1 VAVLRAGVVTVQEH
15 RRTLHVRLDLGVV
28 QRDRAFDRPDAQR
41 RGAVLPDLEQ
51 LLQPDRIHRDVVK
64 TVDDLGPVVAVGELR
79 RPWRLRMLGH
89 GGILHGETAERCKEF
104 GRIPVAFRQRCA
116 NSASE
121 FAPNPGALP
130 MLTLYGVY
138 RSRASRPLWL
148 LAECGAPFTHV
159 PVIQAYRLP
168 DAAAPDAPLN
178 TASAAFLAVN
188 PMGQIPAMTEGDL
201 LLTESLAITLHIA
214 RRHGGSFGPATDAE
228 LSQMENWALFA
239 ATSIETPALEITFA
253 MANGAATEEGA
264 GIVAIAAEKLR
275 RPLARLQ
282 AHLATAPLAGGRALY
297 RRRHRR
303 RRMRALCPGA
313 SLAAGRIPGRQDL
326 DRDLP
331 GPPGVPEDVGRAAG
345 RTRVRGAVCPPRCV
359 PHLTPRGYSS
369 TEDAR
374 Q

>member
-1 VAVLRAGVVTVQEH
+1 
-15 RRTLHVRLDLGVV
+15 
-28 QRDRAFDRPDAQR
+28 
-41 RGAVLPDLEQ
+41 
-51 LLQPDRIHRDVVK
+51 
-64 TVDDLGPVVAVGELR
+64 
-79 RPWRLRMLGH
+79 
-89 GGILHGETAERCKEF
+89 
-104 GRIPVAFRQRCA
+104 
-116 NSASE
+116 
-121 FAPNPGALP
+121 

-168 DAAAPDAPLN
+168 DAAAPEAPLN

-214 RRHGGSFGPATDAE
+214 RRHGGSFGPASDAE

-253 MANGAATEEGA
+253 MANGTAATEEGA

-282 AHLATAPLAGGRALY
+282 AHLKTAPYMVGGRFTAADIAVAECVRY
-297 RRRHRR
+297 AQAH
-303 RRMRALCPGA
+303 P
-313 SLAAGRIPGRQDL
+313 SLLAEF
-326 DRDLP
+326 
-331 GPPGVPEDVGRAAG
+331 PGVKTWIETCQARPAFQKMWAA
-345 RTRVRGAVCPPRCV
+345 RLAEP
-359 PHLTPRGYSS
+359 
-369 TEDAR
+369 A
-374 Q
+374 